1 MGGMLR
7 GLVSEAC
14 FGVVLVFGRGGVLRA
29 HAAEEDPF
37 GDASAVAC
45 RQRTVAR
52 ARAVGKGEWVAARGL
67 GCRGRGMEGVGMGVA
82 FTRAVARALS
92 PVELNLLRLT
102 ENADLKYV

>member
-52 ARAVGKGEWVAARGL
+52 ARAVGEGGMGGGARSGMQRERH
-67 GCRGRGMEGVGMGVA
+67 GGRGNGSGIH
-82 FTRAVARALS
+82 ARRCAS
-92 PVELNLLRLT
+92 
-102 ENADLKYV
+102 AQSC